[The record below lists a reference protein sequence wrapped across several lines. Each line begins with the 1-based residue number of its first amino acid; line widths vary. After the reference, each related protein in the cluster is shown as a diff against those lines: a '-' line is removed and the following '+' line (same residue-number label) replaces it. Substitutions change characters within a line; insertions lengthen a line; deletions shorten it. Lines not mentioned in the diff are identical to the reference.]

1 MASTSETGHAKNLSQ
16 FGNLIFFCEGY
27 GPDYQP
33 VKSDLAISA
42 LHALLDNGRVA
53 LDQSEAGR
61 VAYNNALNAR
71 MPLYKSLQPRCTQ
84 VVNALAP
91 CGVAD
96 EVVKD
101 AQGILRKLRGKRAPG
116 KRSEPATGGE
126 QPIGGTHS
134 VSQQS
139 YVQQA
144 EHLAKLIELLL
155 AKPLYKPNEAHL
167 KTSSLQA
174 LLQDLRTA
182 NTEVAQAYVAWS
194 NARLKRDVVLYQ
206 QDTGLVPVAL
216 EVKQYIKSVFGAA
229 SPQYK
234 QVQGLQFTRTRN

>member
-27 GPDYQP
+27 GPAYNP
-33 VKSDLAISA
+33 VKSDLPVAA
-42 LHALLDNGRVA
+42 LHALLDKGRVA

-61 VAYNNALNAR
+61 VAYNNTLNAR

-84 VVNALAP
+84 VVSALAA
-91 CGVAD
+91 CGIAD

-116 KRSEPATGGE
+116 KRSEPPTGGE
-126 QPIGGTHS
+126 QPAGGTHS

-155 AKPLYKPNEAHL
+155 AEPLYKPNEAHL
-167 KTSSLQA
+167 KTPVLQQ
-174 LLQDLRTA
+174 LLQQLRTINA
-182 NTEVAQAYVAWS
+182 GVAQAYVAWS
-194 NARLKRDVVLYQ
+194 NARLKRNVVLYQ

-229 SPQYK
+229 SPQYR